1 LIVFGIKD
9 SIKTFF
15 DIEGIVYVIGMD
27 SGSINSIIKE
37 KYGEG
42 SDVKKGLDY
51 LQKIVQL
58 PFRVPTWKEKDISRS
73 IGKTISRG
81 LEGSRENGRI

>member
-1 LIVFGIKD
+1 MLQHSFPILIVFGIKKD

-42 SDVKKGLDY
+42 SDVKKAWITCK
-51 LQKIVQL
+51 KIVQL
-58 PFRVPTWKEKDISRS
+58 PFKVPIWKEKDISNLL
-73 IGKTISRG
+73 ID
-81 LEGSRENGRI
+81 